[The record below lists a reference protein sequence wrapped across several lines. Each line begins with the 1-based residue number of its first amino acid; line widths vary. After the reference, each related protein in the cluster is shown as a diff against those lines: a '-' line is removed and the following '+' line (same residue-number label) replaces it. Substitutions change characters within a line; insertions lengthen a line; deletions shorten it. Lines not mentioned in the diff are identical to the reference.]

1 GGPMRA
7 DSLRNALAV
16 FALGLLALAAM
27 TGGTNAGFTATTMN
41 PSNVLGTATLSLTN
55 DKPNAGDLVSV
66 TNLVPGDT
74 VSRTVTITNTGTVG
88 FTYVAAAVPEINS
101 VLWTDSGNGLQVTAK
116 RGATVLYTGA
126 LKGLAI
132 PASTTIAPSAI
143 DSLTFDFS
151 LPSSGDNTLQG
162 ITQKFTITY
171 TATQLPGSAR

>member
-1 GGPMRA
+1 MRA

-55 DKPNAGDLVSV
+55 DKPNAGDLVNV

-74 VSRTVTITNTGTVG
+74 VSRTVTITNNGTSA
-88 FTYVAAAVPEINS
+88 FTFFGGASAQIAT
-101 VLWTDSGNGLQVTAK
+101 VLWSDTVKGLQVSVK
-116 RGATVLYTGA
+116 RGMTSLYSGP
-126 LKGLAI
+126 LKDLAI
-132 PASTTIAPSAI
+132 PASATIAPSST
-143 DSLTFDFS
+143 DTLTFDFS
-151 LPSSGDNTLQG
+151 LPTAADDTFQG
-162 ITQKFTITY
+162 LTQTFTITY